1 MQTPKLPLLAFA
13 LAASSLFTAPLSAQV
28 RITEYMYSGTGG
40 EFVELTNL
48 GAAPVSLTG
57 WSLDDDS
64 ALAGVVD
71 LSPLGILAPGQSAV
85 VVEAPTASFAADW
98 GLSGVPL
105 LQKIGAGFG
114 RNDAI
119 VIFDAAGGLADVLI
133 YGDQDFPGSIRT
145 LNRSG
150 HGCLETLGTNDIFDW
165 VLAASGDVHGSFVSA
180 GGDVGSPGN
189 YTSPSCVVSYDAS
202 LSEVRIAQPGA
213 DTDESFELFGSGSL
227 AGLSYVVLDGA
238 GTVDQVIDL
247 SAAAFT
253 PMGYLVGAEATY
265 SLGTPGLVTALDFD
279 ELGAFTH
286 LLAADFSAATGTDL
300 DVNDDGALDSTPWT
314 NLVDAVG
321 FDGGLAGG
329 NTYAPGVGPDAG
341 ATASLAIRCPGG
353 WRVGSADPLAGEDT
367 PGLAND
373 CPPPTFDARLSEIRT
388 DNDGTD
394 INEYFELSGSGSL
407 EGVWYVV
414 LGDDSTDISGIV
426 EAAIDL
432 TGSGI
437 GPSGLFV
444 GAESTFDLGAAD
456 LVVDLPFENDDNVT
470 HMLVRDFTG
479 VLGQDLDVDDDG
491 ILDVTPWL
499 AVLDSVALIDDPDFS
514 LGGFVYSNVQLGPV
528 LLGAP
533 AHVALCS
540 GGPWQVGNADGTDVD
555 SPGLVNTCGGLG
567 LRYCAANPNSS
578 GVPARMSASGST
590 SVAANDFTLECFD
603 MPTVS
608 PTNIFNYFVI
618 GSATAFVPLAVGQ
631 GDLCVGGMIG
641 RYRGPGQVTNA
652 GMTGSA
658 MVTIDLGALPPPL
671 SGGIA
676 GGETW
681 YFQNFYRDLNPAA
694 TANLSDAL
702 AVTFTP

>member
-1 MQTPKLPLLAFA
+1 MKTPKQPLLALV
-13 LAASSLFTAPLSAQV
+13 LAASALSTAPLAAQV
-28 RITEYMYSGTGG
+28 RITEYMYSGAGG

-48 GAAPVSLTG
+48 GATAVNLSG

-71 LSPLGILAPGQSAV
+71 LSPLGILASGQSAV
-85 VVEAPTASFAADW
+85 VVEVPTATFEADW

-105 LQKIGAGFG
+105 LQKTAAGFG

-145 LNRSG
+145 LDRSG
-150 HGCLETLGTNDIFDW
+150 HGCLDTLGTNNIFDW
-165 VLAASGDVHGSFVSA
+165 ALAASGDVHASYVSA
-180 GGDVGSPGN
+180 GGDVGSPGT

-213 DTDESFELFGSGSL
+213 DIDESFELSGSGSL
-227 AGLSYVVLDGA
+227 VGLSYVILDGA
-238 GTVDQVIDL
+238 GIVAQAIDL
-247 SAAAFT
+247 GAAAFS

-265 SLGTPGLVTALDFD
+265 SLGTPDLVTTLDFD
-279 ELGAFTH
+279 DLGAFTH
-286 LLAADFSAATGTDL
+286 LLAADFSAAAGTDL
-300 DVNDDGALDSTPWT
+300 DVNDDGVLDSTPWS
-314 NLVDAVG
+314 NLVDALG

-341 ATASLAIRCPGG
+341 ATASLAILCPGG
-353 WRVGSADPLAGEDT
+353 WRVGSADPTAGEDT
-367 PGLAND
+367 PGMTND

-407 EGVWYVV
+407 DGVWYVV
-414 LGDDSTDISGIV
+414 LGDGGGDISGVV

-432 TGSGI
+432 SGSGI

-491 ILDVTPWL
+491 ALDVTPWL
-499 AVLDSVALIDDPDFS
+499 TILDSVALIDDLDFT

-555 SPGLVNTCGGLG
+555 SPGLANNCGGLG
-567 LRYCAANPNSS
+567 LRYCAANANSS
-578 GVPARMSASGST
+578 GVPARMGASGST

-608 PTNIFNYFVI
+608 PTTIFNYFVI
-618 GSATAFVPLAVGQ
+618 GSATTFIPFAVNQ
-631 GDLCVGGMIG
+631 GNLCVGGMIG

-652 GMTGSA
+652 GMTGNA
-658 MVTIDLGALPPPL
+658 MVTIDLGILPPPL

-681 YFQNFYRDLNPAA
+681 YFQNFYRDLNPMA
-694 TANLSDAL
+694 TANLSDGL
-702 AVTFTP
+702 AVTFRP